1 MLDAYQPPLLIP
13 LLNLIALYILGVDPS
28 ETGTMSNLVSESA
41 PSEPR
46 KRVVVTGLGAITPIG
61 NTLAEYWSGLLAG
74 KNGIGPITFFDPS
87 RHACRIAGEV
97 KGFDP
102 HDYLDRKDAK
112 RMDRFA
118 QFAVAASKQAL
129 ADAQFVINDLN
140 AEQVGV
146 IIGTGI
152 GGLKILEEQ
161 EEIYLTKGPDRC
173 SPFMIP
179 MMIANMAAGL
189 TAIHTGAK
197 GPNTCTVTACAAGSH
212 AIGDAFRMVQRGYA
226 QAMICGGTEAAITPL
241 SLAGFGSARALS
253 TRNDDP
259 AHACRPFDQGR
270 DGFVMGEGCGILILE
285 ELEHALSRGAKIYAE
300 IVGYGTTCDAYHM
313 TSPVPGGD
321 GAARA
326 MQLAL
331 KDAGLTPETVSY
343 INAHGTSTP
352 ANDSTETKAI
362 KKALGDVAYK
372 IAVSSTK
379 SMTGH
384 LLGGSGGIEAVAT
397 AMAIAHDQIPPTINL
412 EQPDAECDLDYVPHH
427 SRAQAVNV
435 ALSNSFGFGGHNVT
449 LAFRKY

>member
-1 MLDAYQPPLLIP
+1 MTNIEL
-13 LLNLIALYILGVDPS
+13 
-28 ETGTMSNLVSESA
+28 
-41 PSEPR
+41 

-61 NTLAEYWSGLLAG
+61 NTLAEYWEGLLSG
-74 KNGIGPITFFDPS
+74 RNGIGPITLFDPS
-87 RHACRIAGEV
+87 RHDCRMAGEV

-102 HDYLDRKDAK
+102 HLYMERKEAK

-118 QFAVAASKQAL
+118 QFGVSASKQAL

-152 GGLKILEEQ
+152 GGLKVLEDQ
-161 EEIYLTKGPDRC
+161 QEIYLTRGPDRC

-197 GPNTCTVTACAAGSH
+197 GPNNCTVTACAAGSN
-212 AIGDAFRMVQRGYA
+212 ALGDAFRLVQRGYA
-226 QAMICGGTEAAITPL
+226 QAMISGGTEAAVTPL
-241 SLAGFGSARALS
+241 SVAGFAAARALS

-259 AHACRPFDQGR
+259 AHACRPFDRDR
-270 DGFVMGEGCGILILE
+270 DGFVMGEGAGILVLE

-300 IVGYGTTCDAYHM
+300 IVGYGMTCDAYHI
-313 TSPVPGGD
+313 TSPVPGGE

-331 KDAGLTPETVSY
+331 KDAGITPEQVSY

-352 ANDSTETKAI
+352 ANDSTETAAI
-362 KKALGDVAYK
+362 KKALGEHAYK
-372 IAVSSTK
+372 VAISSTK

-397 AMAIAHDQIPPTINL
+397 VMAVANDQIPPTINL
-412 EQPDAECDLDYVPHH
+412 ENPDPACDLDYVPHH
-427 SRAQAVNV
+427 SRNQKVEV

-449 LAFRKY
+449 LAFRKFSG